1 MQLYTRIKYVFISR
15 ILNFKRMIFKLV
27 SGAKTRCI
35 IILTALHGRLTTYT
49 YLHKQSN
56 SSISH
61 GIRKPK
67 DSTAHN
73 RIAQIKYWHS
83 KGSSTWMLHRG
94 KTITKHITIIKWRK
108 PALGKLDLKSKSKT
122 SLSLHKATDTQS
134 IYYFQL
140 TKSVSYF
147 FFPKFDSS
155 KKFWFS
161 GSTST

>member
-1 MQLYTRIKYVFISR
+1 
-15 ILNFKRMIFKLV
+15 MIFKLTTSTV
-27 SGAKTRCI
+27 NSISGAKICCI

-49 YLHKQSN
+49 YLHKKSN

-94 KTITKHITIIKWRK
+94 KRITKHITIIKWRK
-108 PALGKLDLKSKSKT
+108 PALGKLDLISKSKT
-122 SLSLHKATDTQS
+122 ILLLHKATDTQIIIFNLQSLFHTSFSPNS
-134 IYYFQL
+134 IQVKSSGFQGL
-140 TKSVSYF
+140 HLHNGWKIKKE
-147 FFPKFDSS
+147 KF
-155 KKFWFS
+155 
-161 GSTST
+161 